1 MTVFFVAQERGQ
13 AMHRNRYHNQLRRFR
28 REIGLSQKEVAAIL
42 GLKSAAPV
50 SRWEKGIV
58 LPETLNAL
66 KLAALY
72 RSSVDVIYSDL
83 RFELCDE
90 LAHTGKTVLDN

>member
-1 MTVFFVAQERGQ
+1 
-13 AMHRNRYHNQLRRFR
+13 MHRSRYHNQLRRFR
-28 REIGLSQKEVAAIL
+28 REVGLSQKEVAAIL
-42 GLKSAAPV
+42 GLNSAAPV

-72 RSSVDVIYSDL
+72 RSSVDVIYGDL
-83 RFELCDE
+83 RFELSDKVTQKEQAVLCARGKQDE
-90 LAHTGKTVLDN
+90 